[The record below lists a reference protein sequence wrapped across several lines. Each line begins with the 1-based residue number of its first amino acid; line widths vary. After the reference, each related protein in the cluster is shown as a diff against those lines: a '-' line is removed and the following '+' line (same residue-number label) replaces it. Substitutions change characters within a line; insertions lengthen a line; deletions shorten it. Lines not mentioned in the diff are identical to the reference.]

1 MPNSKGRELFLDFIS
16 LSGIE
21 DADEVLSEAALLS
34 VDLSQEMG
42 DASIEVSNIKAITGL
57 CLLHIGLDEII
68 TDWGWQ
74 DPEDGAEFYDEK
86 LRNTLSRYVM
96 KTYME
101 RIRKSYL
108 KQKEKANE
116 TSKPQ

>member
-1 MPNSKGRELFLDFIS
+1 MAKNKGRDLFLDFIS
-16 LSGIE
+16 LSGVE
-21 DADEVLSEAALLS
+21 NPSDLLDEAASLS
-34 VDLSQEMG
+34 IDLSQSMG
-42 DASIEVSNIKAITGL
+42 YDNVEVSNIKAITGL

-74 DPEDGAEFYDEK
+74 DPDDGAEFYDEK

-101 RIRKSYL
+101 RVRKSYL
-108 KQKEKANE
+108 KQKEKDNE
-116 TSKPQ
+116 TTKQQ